1 MIPKASQRGGGR
13 DLATH
18 LLNEFD
24 NEYVEVAEVRG
35 AIADDL
41 HGAFAEWEVLAVN
54 LTRCRN
60 YLYSMS
66 VNPDPDGGPLAREQY
81 LDYVQRAEKALG
93 LEGQPRAVIFHIK
106 EGREHC
112 HVVWSR
118 IDARQEKAVHIAF
131 DREKLLMVTR
141 AFAREHGLSLPDGYG
156 PDRSDKRR
164 EKVTLYDRAQERATG
179 LTKDER
185 KLMVTQAWQQSDS
198 PRAFVRALEEM
209 GYVLATGDR
218 PYVLVDIYGGMN
230 ALTRLIDD
238 RSVKT
243 KDVRAFL
250 EKEFPPD
257 SLPSVEEAKALVA
270 EHRKAREQF
279 AKARDDGQRKD
290 QLARAQAARREQ
302 VLAEQAVM
310 KERQRQEMEVL
321 SRAQLAVRQQMRAEF
336 RAEMA
341 RVRRQREDAR
351 PTGLAAFLGRVTGM
365 NLVVA
370 RVQRYRDVRRYLAF
384 RERKQDV
391 AHSQMVERAAL
402 KHRHDLQGVE
412 VARKLS
418 GLDAVDAR
426 ERKAL
431 DEKRVREQRTK
442 ERSGHQHMPAINLEL
457 KPGRR
462 RASVRKSKN
471 RYQDA
476 LREREERQRAEAP
489 EQREERV
496 LREEM
501 ERAEAMLA
509 PPVETDIELRA
520 EFTKAADEGRS
531 EEESSGG
538 GDESGPRI
546 TRATR
551 SSERGQDQSRRRG
564 DFDRER

>member
-118 IDARQEKAVHIAF
+118 IDARQEKALHIAF

-156 PDRSDKRR
+156 PDRFDKKR

-179 LTKDER
+179 LTQDER

-250 EKEFPPD
+250 EKEFPTE

-279 AKARDDGQRKD
+279 ARARDDGQKKD

-302 VLAEQAVM
+302 VLAEQAAM
-310 KERQRQEMEVL
+310 KERQRQEMEAL

-336 RAEMA
+336 LLERG

-365 NLVVA
+365 NLVIA
-370 RVQRYRDVRRYLAF
+370 RVQRYRDAKRYLAF

-391 AHSQMVERAAL
+391 AHSQIVERAAL
-402 KHRHDLQGVE
+402 NHRHDLHGVE
-412 VARKLS
+412 VARKLK

-431 DEKRVREQRTK
+431 EEKRVREQRII
-442 ERSGHQHMPAINLEL
+442 ERSGHQHMPAVNLEL

-476 LREREERQRAEAP
+476 LREREERQKAEAP

-509 PPVETDIELRA
+509 PPVETDIALQA
-520 EFTKAADEGRS
+520 EFAKAADDGRS
-531 EEESSGG
+531 DEESSGG